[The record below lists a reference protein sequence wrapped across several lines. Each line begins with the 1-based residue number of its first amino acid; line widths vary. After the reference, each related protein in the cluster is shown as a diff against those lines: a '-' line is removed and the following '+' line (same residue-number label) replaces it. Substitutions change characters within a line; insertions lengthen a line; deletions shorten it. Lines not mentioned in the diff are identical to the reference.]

1 MYKIDIKL
9 MWVNRLM
16 CRLRLLGIIHT
27 IHGPLIIIFPFFHN
41 DYILDL
47 LYLDYFFMIIFSYTL
62 LNQECPISFL
72 AKYIENP
79 NYIAGS
85 RLNYFPEMREI
96 CSHSTYFF
104 MSTTTGYAFSV
115 LYVIYRLQLPYEQIS
130 IPLMFTLYYL
140 LFPERNRYYNE
151 FLLYQ
156 EIVKYIMALSL
167 YFTTRALIDNGL

>member
-1 MYKIDIKL
+1 
-9 MWVNRLM
+9 
-16 CRLRLLGIIHT
+16 
-27 IHGPLIIIFPFFHN
+27 
-41 DYILDL
+41 
-47 LYLDYFFMIIFSYTL
+47 MIIFWTYYIWTIFYDYLFIYVIKSRVS
-62 LNQECPISFL
+62 NIFL

-156 EIVKYIMALSL
+156 QIVKYIMALSL